1 MKQNVKIL
9 YLDDNP
15 MDRALIQDTLKMD
28 RGFDVTETKSY
39 LEFERIFKTKTF
51 DLVLT
56 DFNILGYE
64 GLQVLDRVKEYDASI
79 PVIIVTGTGTEEVA
93 VEAMKK
99 GASDYVL
106 KTTNHIKRLPQ
117 TIRSVLEK
125 IENNKKLQ
133 KIQLD
138 LEENE
143 SSLRDLVNNTFD
155 AIFISNEDGKYL
167 YVNHRAVE
175 ISGYSEKELYKMRV
189 LDLAPKNKE
198 EEIERRIGDRFNG
211 KNTLN
216 IFESRLLNKSGV
228 EIPVEIASASTIWR
242 GIPAEIASVRDI
254 SERKKGE
261 KALIE
266 ALEKARESD
275 RLKSAF
281 LAIMSH
287 ELRTPLNAIIGFSDL
302 IKDGS
307 ISGDIFEYAS
317 IVNNSGIHLLNLVD
331 ELFDLSL
338 IEAGRTKIERE
349 EVVLQELLHDVH
361 EMILIE
367 QQKLKKTPVDIIL
380 NIPSNDT
387 RQLIYTDIS
396 KLKQIL
402 LNLLKNA
409 LKFTSEG
416 HIEYGYQINESNS
429 GHSGFTFFVKDT
441 GIGISE
447 ENKQVIFDLFRQ
459 IEDAYTR
466 EHGGAGIGLSVA
478 KKLTD
483 LLGGSIWIDSSYKKG
498 AAFYFTIPD
507 RKKKDSVSEDDLT
520 TDKSEVSDKKLNTVL
535 IVEDDD
541 SSFQLMALL
550 LKRMN
555 LNIIRAIS
563 GKEALNICKRN
574 PLIDLVF
581 MDISIPE
588 MDGYEATAAIK
599 QVRSDIPIIAQT
611 AHAISGDK
619 EKALN
624 AGCVDY
630 LTKPIRRELLYK
642 TIEKYGLVASKK

>member
-1 MKQNVKIL
+1 
-9 YLDDNP
+9 